1 MDDTTPPDDRTGPTR
16 AERRLAA
23 QYETA
28 RAVAESTTLA
38 EATPKV
44 LLAICQ
50 ALGWEHA
57 ALWNVDRKAGLLRC
71 VETCHVPT
79 LPFKEF
85 EAASRRITF
94 ASGVGLP
101 GRVWA
106 SGKPV
111 WIPDVVR
118 DSNFPRAAVAARE
131 GLHAA
136 FGFPI
141 LLGTE
146 ILAVM
151 EFFSREIRQPDDDL
165 LRMLAAVGSQ
175 LGLLIERKRA
185 EEELNRFFALSLD
198 MLCIANF
205 DGYFVRLNPAWSRA
219 LGFAEQE
226 LLGRPYLDFI
236 HPDDRESTLAEARRL
251 ATGAELISF
260 ENRYRCKDGSYKW
273 LLWTAVPSA
282 EQGRIYAAARDI
294 TDRKRAEA
302 ELMRYAREMEEAK
315 QAQEANAARLD
326 QLVKQLEAARR
337 RAEEATRAKG
347 NFLAAMSHEIRTPM
361 NAILGMTQ
369 LALDTKLNAE
379 QRDYL
384 RTVKDSTDALL
395 TLINDILDF
404 SKIEAGKLDLDRVEF
419 NLRDTLEDTLK
430 VLSQRAQQKG
440 LELACRIRPD
450 VPERVQGDPGRLR
463 QILLNLVGNGIKF
476 TERGEVVLHAD
487 VESSRDGEIRLH
499 AAVADT
505 GIGIPP
511 EKRRL
516 IFEAFEQAD
525 ASTTREYGGTGLGLA
540 ICSQLVELMGG
551 KLWVE
556 SRVGQ
561 GSTFHFTVVLGARGD
576 RARTPARLKGVSAL
590 VVDDNATNRLIL
602 EETLSSWRMRPTAA
616 DSARAALAAIERA
629 SAGGRPFRVVLAD
642 ALMPEMDGFTL
653 ARRIRQNPRFAQ
665 TRVILLTSAGARTPG
680 ARSRSNGISACL
692 TKPVKQSDL
701 LDALLTSLHGPPSP
715 GARASSADSR
725 TRIRQ
730 ERRRILVAE
739 DNAVNQKLLVSLLK
753 KRGHSVEV
761 VDNGRKAV
769 TAVRERPFDLVL
781 MDLQMPVMGGFE
793 AASAIRG
800 RERSAGG
807 HVPIV
812 AVTAHALEGERER
825 CLAAGMDGYLSKPVR
840 AQSLYEVVE
849 ELGRRPPGSAPGAS
863 GSRSSGGDLDE
874 GALLAGVGG
883 DRRLLRE
890 LVDLFLADSPK
901 LVARIG
907 RAVKD
912 RDAASLARAAHSLKG
927 SAGMFSRKGVFRS
940 AQTLEGMGR
949 DGQWAGAGEALASL
963 RRDAA
968 ALGRALASLRNRLV
982 RGKSAPG
989 RRPAPP
995 RKTP

>member
-1 MDDTTPPDDRTGPTR
+1 MDDTAHPDDRTGPTR

-28 RAVAESTTLA
+28 RAVAESATLA

-44 LLAICQ
+44 LRAICE

-94 ASGVGLP
+94 PSGIGLP

-118 DSNFPRAAVAARE
+118 DSNFPRSSVAARE

-141 LLGTE
+141 LLGTQ

-165 LRMLAAVGSQ
+165 LRMLTAAGSQ

-205 DGYFVRLNPAWSRA
+205 DGYFVRLNPAWTRA

-226 LLGRPYLDFI
+226 LLARPYLDFI
-236 HPDDRESTLAEARRL
+236 HPEDRESTTEEASRL
-251 ATGAELISF
+251 ATGAELVSF

-282 EQGRIYAAARDI
+282 EQGLIYAAARDI
-294 TDRKRAEA
+294 TDRKRAEE
-302 ELMRYAREMEEAK
+302 ELMKYAREMEEAK

-326 QLVKQLEAARR
+326 QLVKQLEVAKR

-369 LALDTKLNAE
+369 LALDTKLTAE

-404 SKIEAGKLDLDRVEF
+404 SKIEAGKLELDRVEF

-440 LELACRIRPD
+440 LELACHIRPD
-450 VPERVQGDPGRLR
+450 VPERVLGDPGRLR

-476 TERGEVVLHAD
+476 TDRGEVVLHAE
-487 VESSRDGEIRLH
+487 VESRREGEIRLH

-511 EKRRL
+511 EKQRA

-525 ASTTREYGGTGLGLA
+525 TSTTREYGGTGLGLA
-540 ICSQLVELMGG
+540 ICSQLVDLMGG
-551 KLWVE
+551 RLWVE
-556 SRVGQ
+556 SRLGQ
-561 GSTFHFTVVLGARGD
+561 GSTFHFTVGLGLRGE
-576 RARTPARLKGVSAL
+576 RSRTPTRLRGVSVL
-590 VVDDNATNRLIL
+590 VVDDNVTNRHIL
-602 EETLSSWRMRPTAA
+602 EEMLSSWRMRPTAA
-616 DSARAALAAIERA
+616 DSAREALASIERA
-629 SAGGRPFRVVLAD
+629 SAGGKPIRIVLAD

-653 ARRIRQNPRFAQ
+653 ARRIRQNPRFAE
-665 TRVILLTSAGARTPG
+665 TRVILLTSAGQRAPG
-680 ARSRSNGISACL
+680 ARPRPAGISACL

-701 LDALLTSLHGPPSP
+701 LDAILTSLHGLPSP
-715 GARASSADSR
+715 GARASRAAPGPASR
-725 TRIRQ
+725 QARL
-730 ERRRILVAE
+730 RILVAE
-739 DNAVNQKLLVSLLK
+739 DNVVNQKLLVSLLK
-753 KRGHSVEV
+753 KRGHWVEV
-761 VDNGRKAV
+761 ADNGRKAM
-769 TAVRERPFDLVL
+769 TAAAERPFDLVL

-793 AASAIRG
+793 ATAAIRG
-800 RERSAGG
+800 REQSVGG
-807 HVPIV
+807 HVRIV

-840 AQSLYEVVE
+840 AQTLYELIE
-849 ELGRRPPGSAPGAS
+849 DSGRPHPGTSPEAS
-863 GSRSSGGDLDE
+863 GSRSSGADLDE
-874 GALLAGVGG
+874 IALLAGVGG

-890 LVDLFLADSPK
+890 LVDLFLVDSPK
-901 LVARIG
+901 LLAKIA
-907 RAVKD
+907 RAVKG
-912 RDAASLARAAHSLKG
+912 RDAATLARAAH
-927 SAGMFSRKGVFRS
+927 
-940 AQTLEGMGR
+940 TL
-949 DGQWAGAGEALASL
+949 
-963 RRDAA
+963 
-968 ALGRALASLRNRLV
+968 
-982 RGKSAPG
+982 
-989 RRPAPP
+989 
-995 RKTP
+995 